1 MVKPLEAQTKIE
13 ISDAEWEVMRVAWTL
28 GNVTSS
34 QVAEVMADK
43 MGWKTATVKTLLGRL
58 VKKGALRAEKSG
70 RAFTYYPMVEEQP
83 SMDEAVK
90 TLFGHLCQMRVGQTL
105 TDLISETELSQ
116 TDIAALQKVL
126 AEKAEHAPEMVE
138 CDCVPGTQC

>member
-1 MVKPLEAQTKIE
+1 MEAQTKIE

-34 QVAEVMADK
+34 QVAEIMADK

-58 VKKGALRAEKSG
+58 VKKGALRAEKNG
-70 RAFTYYPMVEEQP
+70 RAFNYYPMVEEQP
-83 SMDEAVK
+83 SMDEAVG

-105 TDLISETELSQ
+105 VDLVNQTELSQ
-116 TDIAALQKVL
+116 TDIAALQAVL
-126 AEKAEHAPEMVE
+126 AEKAKDAPEMVD
-138 CDCVPGTQC
+138 CDCVPGTDRKSVV